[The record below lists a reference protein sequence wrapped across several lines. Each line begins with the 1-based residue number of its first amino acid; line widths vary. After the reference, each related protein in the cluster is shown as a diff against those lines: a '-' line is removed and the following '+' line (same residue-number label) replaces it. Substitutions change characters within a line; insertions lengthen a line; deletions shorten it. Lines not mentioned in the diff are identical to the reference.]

1 MNKGLLIGTG
11 VFLSVLVAGFFFLN
25 SSNKVSPSPAPTA
38 SISPEVLE
46 TAPLKEFTITETEY
60 SFSPTAMNVNVGDR
74 VKITF
79 VNSGSFPHDFI
90 IDELNL
96 NTGETDSGETSTLEF
111 IASTAGTYT
120 YYCGVKDHEEK
131 GMVGTLTITE

>member
-25 SSNKVSPSPAPTA
+25 SSNKISPTPSPVS

-46 TAPLKEFTITETEY
+46 TAPLKEFTVTETEY
-60 SFSPTAMNVNVGDR
+60 SFSPTIINVNMGDR

-79 VNSGSFPHDFI
+79 VNSGSFDHDFI
-90 IDELNL
+90 IDELGL
-96 NTGETDSGETSTLEF
+96 NTGKTKSGGTSALEF
-111 IASTAGTYT
+111 IASTPGTYT
-120 YYCGVKDHEEK
+120 YYCGIKDHQEK
-131 GMVGTLTITE
+131 GMEGTLTVAP